1 MRASPRMSGIAVAGA
16 VVCATIA
23 VWAGHHKQPPEPHAA
38 PSQPR
43 APQPPAAARPPAE
56 FVPYVNA
63 WSDSGYDMAAA
74 AGRGVKEFTLG
85 FVVAGDG
92 CTPAWDGG
100 TSLDDEA
107 LEARVEGARR
117 AGGDVRISFGG
128 AEGTELAT
136 VCTDVP
142 ELASAYA
149 EVIERY
155 QAHRIDFDL
164 EGEALGNTEA
174 AARRA
179 QALALIQRTHEGLNI
194 SFTLPAMPDGLT
206 AESVAQLEAAKQ
218 EGVILS
224 TVNIMAMNYSGD
236 HTGDMGD
243 YAVQAATAA
252 QARIRELLGMSDAA
266 AWKVLAVTPMI
277 GVNDVTGETFTLED
291 ASGLARFAAEKGIG
305 RLSMWSAE
313 RDQPCTPEMTQ
324 SATPAAPTASAAGP
338 GTTENVVPNT
348 RCSGVTQ
355 RPGAFEAALRG

>member
-23 VWAGHHKQPPEPHAA
+23 VWAGHQKQSPEPHAA

-43 APQPPAAARPPAE
+43 ASQPPAARPPAE

-74 AGRGVKEFTLG
+74 ASRGVKEFSLG
-85 FVVAGDG
+85 FVVADDG
-92 CTPAWDGG
+92 CTPVWDGG
-100 TSLDDEA
+100 TSLEDQG
-107 LEARVEGARR
+107 LEARIEGVRR

-155 QAHRIDFDL
+155 QSARIDFDL
-164 EGEALGNTEA
+164 EGEVLADTEA

-206 AESVAQLEAAKQ
+206 PQGVAQLEAAKQ

-224 TVNIMAMNYSGD
+224 GVNIMAMNYSGD

-252 QARIRELLGMSDAA
+252 QARIREVFGMSDAA
-266 AWKVLAVTPMI
+266 AWKILAVTPMI

-291 ASGLARFAAEKGIG
+291 AAGLARFAAEKGIG

-313 RDQPCTPEMTQ
+313 RDQPCTPEMTR
-324 SATPAAPTASAAGP
+324 SAIPTAPTAGAAAP
-338 GTTENVVPNT
+338 EPTANIVPNT